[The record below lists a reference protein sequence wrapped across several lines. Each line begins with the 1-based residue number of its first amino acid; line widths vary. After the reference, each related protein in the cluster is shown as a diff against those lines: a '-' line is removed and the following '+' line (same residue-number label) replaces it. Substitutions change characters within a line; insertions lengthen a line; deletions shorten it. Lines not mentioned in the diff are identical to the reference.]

1 MSVVSPLRWLFRNLS
16 SLLLALALAVV
27 VWFSAE
33 TAANPNIESTRS
45 VPLEIDG
52 LDPNMLVV
60 GNPPA
65 QVRVTLRAPSS
76 VMNSLDSVDGSI
88 SAWVDVSGLEAGTY
102 ELEVKAKASE
112 IYGPVRISQIT
123 PQFVTLTLEP
133 LITRS
138 IPVDLEISGEP
149 AIGYQKGIPNHTPTS
164 VTVSGAASL
173 ADRVTN
179 ALVTLDISEADE
191 TIDVDI
197 PILALDANGEPVE
210 GVLINPKEISV
221 TQPIFLQGGYR
232 NVIVKVL
239 TTGQPA
245 NGYKLTNITVSP
257 LNVVV
262 FASDPQLVND
272 LPGFVETEPV
282 DLTGTED
289 DVDTFVALELPEGV
303 SIVGDQTVLVRVS
316 IAAIEGSLT
325 VELPV
330 TPIGLLPSQ
339 AAILSPE
346 TVKVIL
352 SGPVPVLDN
361 LKPSDIRVVVDL
373 TDLELGTYQ
382 LEPRVDLLPER
393 LRAEAILPTTIQ
405 VTVIIAP
412 TLTPTSAFTPLP
424 TSTPKP

>member
-1 MSVVSPLRWLFRNLS
+1 MASPLRWLFSNLS
-16 SLLLALALAVV
+16 ALLLAFALAVV

-33 TAANPNIESTRS
+33 TAANPNIEATRS
-45 VPLEIDG
+45 VPLEIFG

-60 GNPPA
+60 SDPPT
-65 QVRVTLRAPSS
+65 QVRVTLRAPTS
-76 VMNSLDSVDGSI
+76 VMSSLDSVDGSLT
-88 SAWVDVSGLEAGTY
+88 AWVDVSGLEAGTY
-102 ELEVKAKASE
+102 ELEVHAEPSE
-112 IYGPVRISQIT
+112 TYGPVRVSQIT
-123 PQFVTLTLEP
+123 PEFITLTLEP
-133 LITRS
+133 LITLS
-138 IPVDLEISGEP
+138 QPVDLVINGDP
-149 AIGYQKGIPNHTPTS
+149 AIGYQKGTPSYTPTS
-164 VTVSGAASL
+164 VTVSGAASVIEQV
-173 ADRVTN
+173 DSTRVS
-179 ALVTLDISEADE
+179 LDISDADE

-197 PILALDANGEPVE
+197 PVLALDTNGDPVE

-221 TQPIFLQGGYR
+221 TQPIYLQGGYR

-272 LPGFVETEPV
+272 LPGFVETEQV
-282 DLTGTED
+282 DLTGSED
-289 DVDTFVALELPEGV
+289 DVDTFAALQLPEGV
-303 SIVGDQTVLVRVS
+303 SVVGDETVLVRVS

-325 VELPV
+325 VDLPV
-330 TPIGLLPSQ
+330 TPIGLLPTQ

-346 TVKVIL
+346 TVQVIL
-352 SGPVPVLDN
+352 SGPVPVLDS
-361 LKPSDIRVVVDL
+361 LEPSDIRVVVDL
-373 TDLELGTYQ
+373 TGLDLGTYQ

-393 LRAEAILPTTIQ
+393 LQAEAILPTTIQ

-412 TLTPTSAFTPLP
+412 TPTPTSVFTPLP

>member
-1 MSVVSPLRWLFRNLS
+1 MASLFRWLFRNLS
-16 SLLLALALAVV
+16 TLLLALALAVV

-45 VPLEIDG
+45 VPLEIVG

-60 GNPPA
+60 SNPPA
-65 QVRVTLRAPSS
+65 QVRVTLRAPNS
-76 VMNSLDSVDGSI
+76 VLSSLDSVDGSI
-88 SAWVDVSGLEAGTY
+88 SAWLDVTGLESGTY

-112 IYGPVRISQIT
+112 IFGPVRISQIT
-123 PQFVTLTLEP
+123 PEFVTLTLEQ

-138 IPVDLEISGEP
+138 VPVELEVTGEP
-149 AIGYQKGIPNHTPTS
+149 AIGYQADPPSYTPTV

-173 ADRVTN
+173 VDQVDTT
-179 ALVTLDISEADE
+179 LVTLDISEASE
-191 TIDVDI
+191 TIDHNI
-197 PILALDANGEPVE
+197 PVMALDKNGEPVN

-221 TQPIFLQGGYR
+221 TQPIYLQGGYR

-262 FASDPQLVND
+262 FSNDPQLVND

-282 DLTGTED
+282 DLNGAED
-289 DVDTFVALELPEGV
+289 DVDTFVSLELPDGV
-303 SIVGDQTVLVRVS
+303 SVVGDQAVLVRVS
-316 IAAIEGSLT
+316 IAAIDGSIT

-330 TPIGLLPSQ
+330 TPIGLLPTQ
-339 AAILSPE
+339 AAVLSPE

-352 SGPVPVLDN
+352 SGPVPLLDN
-361 LKPSDIRVVVDL
+361 LEPSDVRVVVDL
-373 TDLELGTYQ
+373 TGLDLGAYQ
-382 LEPRVDLLPER
+382 LEPQIDLLPER
-393 LRAEAILPTTIQ
+393 LTAEAILPTTIQ
-405 VTVIIAP
+405 VTVIVAP
-412 TLTPTSAFTPLP
+412 TPTPTSAFTPLP
-424 TSTPKP
+424 TLTPTP

>member
-1 MSVVSPLRWLFRNLS
+1 MASPLRWLFSNLS
-16 SLLLALALAVV
+16 TLLLAIALAVV

-45 VPLEIDG
+45 VLLEIVG

-60 GNPPA
+60 SSPPA
-65 QVRVTLRAPSS
+65 QVRVTLRAPTS
-76 VMNSLDSVDGSI
+76 VMSSLDSVDGSI
-88 SAWVDVSGLEAGTY
+88 SAWVDVSGLEAGTF

-112 IYGPVRISQIT
+112 TYGPVRISQIT
-123 PQFVTLTLEP
+123 PQFVTLSLEP

-138 IPVDLEISGEP
+138 VPVDLEISGEP
-149 AIGYQKGIPNHTPTS
+149 AIGYQKGSPSYTPTS

-173 ADRVTN
+173 VDQVTST
-179 ALVTLDISEADE
+179 LVTLDISEADE
-191 TIDVDI
+191 TINVDI
-197 PILALDANGEPVE
+197 PVLALDTNGEPVE

-221 TQPIFLQGGYR
+221 TQPVYLQGGYR

-282 DLTGTED
+282 DLTGAED
-289 DVDTFVALELPEGV
+289 DVDTFVALKLPDEV
-303 SIVGDQTVLVRVS
+303 SIVGDETVLVRVS

-325 VELPV
+325 VDLPV
-330 TPIGLLPSQ
+330 TPIGLLPTQ

-373 TDLELGTYQ
+373 TGLDLGTYQ

-393 LRAEAILPTTIQ
+393 LQADAILPTTIQ

-412 TLTPTSAFTPLP
+412 TPTPTSVFTPLP